1 MPQGSRIEVFR
12 WLEIDQDKLSPRI
25 GGGLVLQ
32 RTPKFYGGE
41 AFNKILERYD
51 IKNIYADKIAQGL
64 LQKEEIVKYFCTN
77 ALKSISLNENFRLTF
92 ANYSIILLI
101 DYKKESAW
109 FLGIVENRLL
119 FVNYYRE
126 VVPNILKESGVSLS
140 GSFNRLLPIGWQ
152 NLYDVIINDFVQE
165 NPQVKTIEILS
176 VITDVRWRQPILGI
190 GINLLNS
197 ASLKTASDKISS
209 ILRKDIIF

>member
-12 WLEIDQDKLSPRI
+12 RLKIDQDKLSPRI
-25 GGGLVLQ
+25 GCGLVLQ

-64 LQKEEIVKYFCTN
+64 LQKEEIVKYFCAN
-77 ALKSISLNENFRLTF
+77 ALKSISLNENFRLIF
-92 ANYSIILLI
+92 ANYSIILLF

-109 FLGIVENRLL
+109 FLGIVENRLP

-126 VVPNILKESGVSLS
+126 VVPNILKESGILLS

-152 NLYDVIINDFVQE
+152 NLYDVIINDFIQE

-176 VITDVRWRQPILGI
+176 VITDVRWRQPVLGI
-190 GINLLNS
+190 GIYLLNL
-197 ASLKTASDKISS
+197 ASVKAVSEKISS
-209 ILRKDIIF
+209 ILRKDKIF

>member
-41 AFNKILERYD
+41 AFNKILELYD

-64 LQKEEIVKYFCTN
+64 LQKEEIVKYFCGN

-92 ANYSIILLI
+92 ANYSMILLI

-126 VVPNILKESGVSLS
+126 VVPDILKESGVSLS